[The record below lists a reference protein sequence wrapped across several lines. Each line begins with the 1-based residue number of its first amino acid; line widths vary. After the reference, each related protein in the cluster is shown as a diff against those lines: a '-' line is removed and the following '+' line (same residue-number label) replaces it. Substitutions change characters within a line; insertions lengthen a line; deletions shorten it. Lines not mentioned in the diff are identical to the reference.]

1 MNEIEDFRKGITDP
15 SAFVNSDEQAIIKVV
30 GVGGGGSNAVNY
42 MFSQNIKNVD
52 FVVCNTDRQA
62 LELSPVPTKLI
73 LGYELTGGLGAGNI
87 PEVGRQCAEA
97 SADEIRKLFTPPTEM
112 VFITAG
118 MGGGTGT
125 GAAPVVAQIAK
136 DAGMLTIGIVTI
148 PFIFEGEKK
157 ALKAHAGAKEMQK
170 HVDALLVI
178 NNENLVELYPDFDFL
193 RAFSKADD
201 TLANAARSISEI
213 ISENCYIN
221 VDFHDVQTT
230 LRDSGTAIISTAYG
244 EGEHRITEAI
254 HNALSSPLLKEH
266 DINSSKRLLLK
277 FSCNPEAERPL
288 KMEEINEISQF
299 TSQLPT
305 IDVKWGVAH
314 DTTLDDRVKI
324 TVLASGFDVTIREK
338 GKQGE
343 GVTLNDGKDRQ
354 TNLRFVDEPEAA
366 DETTEDVAILT
377 ELYGEKTMRN
387 KKRDTARV
395 KYAVLKPSQFDD
407 EDIILRLERIPTAE
421 RNQKRNAEIL
431 EGSKAPAEH
440 TPGTVSG
447 QQSSASEP
455 DGGDDTIFF
464 G

>member
-277 FSCNPEAERPL
+277 FSCNPDAKRPL
-288 KMEEINEISQF
+288 KMDEINEISQF

-314 DTTLDDRVKI
+314 DRTLDDCVKI
-324 TVLASGFDVTIREK
+324 TVLASGFDVTIRDK
-338 GKQGE
+338 GKITISG
-343 GVTLNDGKDRQ
+343 GK
-354 TNLRFVDEPEAA
+354 EPEQEW
-366 DETTEDVAILT
+366 DFDTKPRDKEEREEGEILT
-377 ELYGEKTMRN
+377 ELYGEKALRN

-407 EDIILRLERIPTAE
+407 EDIIQRLERIPTAE

-431 EGSKAPAEH
+431 EGN
-440 TPGTVSG
+440 GTERNVGGNSG
-447 QQSSASEP
+447 QLDAPLEP
-455 DGGDDTIFF
+455 EPGEDTIFF